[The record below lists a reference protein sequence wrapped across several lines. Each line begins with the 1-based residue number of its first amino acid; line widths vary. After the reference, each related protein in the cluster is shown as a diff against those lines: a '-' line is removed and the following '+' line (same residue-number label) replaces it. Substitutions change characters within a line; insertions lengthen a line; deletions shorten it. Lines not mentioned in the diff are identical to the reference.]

1 MPGEIYYFLTA
12 GAVPDVPVDRIYR
25 GPLRADGFDKV
36 SNIAA
41 GLDRDWICRIAP
53 VGPIELVGS
62 DPTTLA
68 FTGDE
73 SLSGSIWSGQDGP
86 QIAAITGAWLDA
98 DTGYCRWSLAADQAD
113 LLATGNVYNL
123 RLQLSA
129 TDDDGTRTFP
139 VHDGLVRVLPSPG
152 GTAPTYGPAYC
163 TAADVDNE
171 APWSPDER
179 SEFSTTAGWKSEI
192 DRASRWVDSVILA
205 RAKLGRIAPGGWP
218 CDQPINMAR
227 PWDIVLMPSVDWT
240 GDIQEAL
247 EDGRMETG
255 DVRLVRATALYA
267 LSLVRAYKMDAADR
281 MAYRKEAALELLAF
295 QAKLDLDDDGSYE
308 TVITA

>member
-1 MPGEIYYFLTA
+1 MPGEIFYFLTA
-12 GAVPDVPVDRIYR
+12 GDAPGIPVDRIYR

-41 GLDRDWICRIAP
+41 GLDRDWICLIVP

-62 DPTTLA
+62 DPTVLA

-73 SLSGSIWSGQDGP
+73 ILSGSIWAGKDGP
-86 QIAAITGAWLDA
+86 EIATITGAWIDA
-98 DTGYCRWSLAADQAD
+98 PTGYCRWSLSADQAD
-113 LLATGNVYNL
+113 LLSAGNVYNL
-123 RLQLSA
+123 RLQVAA
-129 TDDDGTRTFP
+129 TDDDGTRNFP

-152 GTAPTYGPAYC
+152 GTAPSYGPAYC
-163 TAADVDNE
+163 TADDVDNE

-192 DRASRWVDSVILA
+192 DRASRWVDSVILS

-218 CDQPINMAR
+218 GDPPLNMAR
-227 PWDIVLMPSVDWT
+227 PWDIVLLPSVDWT
-240 GDIQEAL
+240 SDIQEAL
-247 EDGRMETG
+247 DDGRMETG

-267 LSLVRAYKMDAADR
+267 LSLIRAYKMDAADR
-281 MAYRKEAALELLAF
+281 MAYRKAAAMELLAF
-295 QAKLDLDDDGSYE
+295 QAKLDLDDDATYE
-308 TVITA
+308 TVVTA